1 MKELEILLNKR
12 WVLKSR
18 DKETYYKLR
27 DALGEL
33 RKFTTEKMGC
43 QIIDNSLLIKMEKI
57 PVIPESFMGIQ
68 KFSSKEEYAYLCIL
82 LMFLE
87 DRDAQEQFII
97 SQLTEY
103 ITANLPEEISDWT
116 LYTNRRKLIRVMR
129 FAADQGLIGVTDGKD
144 EAFMDDEGGEVLYE
158 NTGASRYFMKSFSKD
173 IMEYTKP
180 EDFQESDWFEVD
192 EDRGFARR
200 HRVYKRLIFA
210 PGMYKADGSS
220 EDFEYLKYYGRRL
233 SEELEQIFDCH
244 VHIHKGSA
252 YLLSGDDCRMGTV
265 FPGNNSISD
274 ILLLC
279 FREIRKK
286 IEKGQWKT
294 GLDETCLIDQ
304 IEFEN
309 MIKEIK
315 QELTYNELDK
325 SIENLWSILF
335 TTGYLTQRE
344 RIDSR
349 KLRLAIPNR
358 EIKEL
363 FELQIREWFQEKS
376 SEDVKKLDKLCMA
389 FPDGDA
395 ETIEDLFNDYLW
407 NTISIRDT
415 AVKGRKENF
424 YHGVLLGLLSH
435 MENWAVWSNIESG
448 EGYCDILLEVPENRV
463 GVVIEMKYA
472 QEDRMEAACTE
483 ALKQIEQRQ
492 YAARLKSDGMK
503 NIVNYGIACYRKHCK
518 VKIGKE
524 NS

>member
-1 MKELEILLNKR
+1 MIDSTSDKDGEYSGDTGKLYGHPEIFLKR
-12 WVLKSR
+12 RVCLP
-18 DKETYYKLR
+18 LH
-27 DALGEL
+27 
-33 RKFTTEKMGC
+33 
-43 QIIDNSLLIKMEKI
+43 
-57 PVIPESFMGIQ
+57 P
-68 KFSSKEEYAYLCIL
+68 AYVSGRQRCTG
-82 LMFLE
+82 
-87 DRDAQEQFII
+87 AV
-97 SQLTEY
+97 Y
-103 ITANLPEEISDWT
+103 HITADGIYHSKSAGKISDWT

-210 PGMYKADGSS
+210 PGMYKEDGSS

-294 GLDETCLIDQ
+294 GLDETCLIDG

-309 MIKEIK
+309 MIKEMK
-315 QELTYNELDK
+315 QEYGSGFSKNYREMPEGEFVKSVLDEMEVVDVHK
-325 SIENLWSILF
+325 KRRTRSSDKNMSAHRKN
-335 TTGYLTQRE
+335 TG
-344 RIDSR
+344 
-349 KLRLAIPNR
+349 KLSGGL
-358 EIKEL
+358 
-363 FELQIREWFQEKS
+363 
-376 SEDVKKLDKLCMA
+376 
-389 FPDGDA
+389 
-395 ETIEDLFNDYLW
+395 Y
-407 NTISIRDT
+407 
-415 AVKGRKENF
+415 GRK
-424 YHGVLLGLLSH
+424 
-435 MENWAVWSNIESG
+435 
-448 EGYCDILLEVPENRV
+448 
-463 GVVIEMKYA
+463 K
-472 QEDRMEAACTE
+472 
-483 ALKQIEQRQ
+483 
-492 YAARLKSDGMK
+492 
-503 NIVNYGIACYRKHCK
+503 
-518 VKIGKE
+518 
-524 NS
+524 

>member
-1 MKELEILLNKR
+1 MKELDALLNNR
-12 WVLKSR
+12 WILKAE
-18 DKETYYKLR
+18 DKELYYKVR
-27 DALGEL
+27 DQLGEI
-33 RKFTTEKMGC
+33 RKFTSDKLGC
-43 QIIDNSLLIKMEKI
+43 HIIENALMVKLEKI
-57 PVIPESFMGIQ
+57 PVIPESFMGI
-68 KFSSKEEYAYLCIL
+68 KEFTSKEEYAFLCLL

-87 DRDAQEQFII
+87 DKDPQGQFIL

-103 ITANLPEEISDWT
+103 VFANMPEGSIDWT
-116 LYTNRRKLIRVMR
+116 LYLNRRRMIKVLRYAV
-129 FAADQGLIGVTDGKD
+129 DQGIIRITDGTD
-144 EAFMDDEGGEVLYE
+144 EGFMDDASGEVLYE

-294 GLDETCLIDQ
+294 GLDETCLIDG

-309 MIKEIK
+309 MIKEMK
-315 QELTYNELDK
+315 QEYGSGFSKNYREMPEGEFVKSVLDEMK
-325 SIENLWSILF
+325 LWMFI
-335 TTGYLTQRE
+335 
-344 RIDSR
+344 
-349 KLRLAIPNR
+349 
-358 EIKEL
+358 
-363 FELQIREWFQEKS
+363 
-376 SEDVKKLDKLCMA
+376 
-389 FPDGDA
+389 
-395 ETIEDLFNDYLW
+395 
-407 NTISIRDT
+407 
-415 AVKGRKENF
+415 RKEELAHQIKICPLTGKIQGS
-424 YHGVLLGLLSH
+424 Y
-435 MENWAVWSNIESG
+435 
-448 EGYCDILLEVPENRV
+448 PEDYMGGRND
-463 GVVIEMKYA
+463 E
-472 QEDRMEAACTE
+472 
-483 ALKQIEQRQ
+483 
-492 YAARLKSDGMK
+492 
-503 NIVNYGIACYRKHCK
+503 
-518 VKIGKE
+518 
-524 NS
+524 